1 MCTRQMVAARACLAI
16 LLGAAVLLC
25 GQGWASPAWHSRVIG
40 APAVAAP
47 PVIDGDLSD
56 PVWQGAG
63 RAGGFIIADSG
74 EPASEPTLV
83 YALSDL
89 DHLYLAFRCSE
100 PNPGSLRAQAARDNS
115 AVWGDDCIEFNFD
128 PAGGMSQICQLKLNS
143 IGTKEFLL
151 RDYGRLDASAIRAAA
166 RVGAREYAIEVALPF
181 SALGIARA
189 PQVGMI
195 WRVNFERL
203 RTVAN
208 DEGDTWMPFGNDWA
222 NPDLYGELIIPGG
235 PLVVEALGHQP
246 LSVGRP
252 SGAFL
257 QARNRSRAARELQ
270 LTVAD
275 LAMRRNPSSQ
285 EVPLAGRQTARVP
298 VELPVA
304 RSGERT
310 YRFSLSDRSNGAL
323 LYSLE
328 RVSNVAKAVNVSVVY
343 HNRQLLVDVDTR
355 PWGDLA
361 PDAIVDVE
369 LAPVGGGRA
378 SHTARACV
386 LPEQKLAAASLD
398 VGELPAGEYDVRA
411 VAQDRSGK
419 SLGPV
424 LVESVAWPDASRWLA
439 RPQAATA
446 APTSRSLA
454 AGASD
459 GLRVLN
465 NFVSEL
471 LKLGPTAKGEQ
482 RYEFTNPREGWV
494 FIASEADVP
503 ASGAVRI
510 LLDGG
515 PGEAPKP
522 CGPGWR
528 PDKSGLAIIANEP
541 GPAGPVEAMR
551 LLPAGK
557 HELTVRCDG
566 GARLQS
572 LVVRAIPELLY
583 CQFQADPH
591 VSEHGPYDWDFLQR
605 YVLPHCTTVIGS
617 PAEQYRPY
625 VEEWKRQGRHWII
638 ACGVPGLSR
647 DATVTADEAEKYWGE
662 HMAFHDSLADGVIA
676 DEFGGGDN
684 EKYLAWTEA
693 LRRLQR
699 DPRLAGKTFYPYCG
713 GDMHEADLSREF
725 IQTVMDAGWRFAWE
739 SYLPEQPTEAQ
750 ARAFLSARLSTVMQ
764 EWNAAQPGA
773 ARHTI
778 VTLGY
783 LSAPPESLD
792 INPGVDYKVWMD
804 MQFNTLANDP
814 AFAGLYGVMEY
825 LSSYADEENV
835 RWAARLYRHYCIEGH
850 TAPLLSDPYLLPH
863 LDNPDCAGGAD
874 LKSALPGWEVAPA
887 EPGSVGAVTAT
898 SMEGYSWLQGRYPE
912 TEQGDSFMLMKRS
925 ARGPN
930 AASQTIKGLRP
941 GRLYSLRM
949 FTADYGDLP
958 QQQKHAV
965 SIRLDGVE
973 VLEERSFQHVFH
985 NCYSHHLGPYDDK
998 HYAWMNYH
1006 WRIFRATGAEGRLT
1020 ICDWATPDDPGGP
1033 VGQELMFN
1041 FVEVQPYVG
1050 ESGNVVDGRR
1060 GREPM
1065 SGN

>member
-1 MCTRQMVAARACLAI
+1 MCTRQGAAARACLAG
-16 LLGAAVLLC
+16 LLAGAVLLC
-25 GQGWASPAWHSRVIG
+25 ARGWASPAWHTKVIR

-47 PVIDGDLSD
+47 PAIDGDLSD

-63 RAGGFIIADSG
+63 RAGGFTIADTG

-100 PNPGSLRAQAARDNS
+100 PNPGDLRAQAARDNS

-151 RDYGRLDASAIRAAA
+151 RDYGHLDASAIRAAA
-166 RVGAREYAIEVALPF
+166 RLGAREYAIEVALPF
-181 SALGIARA
+181 WALGIARA

-275 LAMRRNPSSQ
+275 LAMRRNPSSR
-285 EVPLAGRQTARVP
+285 EVALAGRQTARVP
-298 VELPVA
+298 VELPVT

-361 PDAIVDVE
+361 PDAIIDVE

-424 LVESVAWPDASRWLA
+424 LVESVSWPDASRW
-439 RPQAATA
+439 P
-446 APTSRSLA
+446 
-454 AGASD
+454 GASD
-459 GLRVLN
+459 GLKVLN
-465 NFVSEL
+465 NFVTEL
-471 LKLGPTAKGEQ
+471 LQLGPTAKGEQ
-482 RYEFTNPREGWV
+482 RYEFINPREGWV
-494 FIASEADVP
+494 FIASEAEVP

-515 PGEAPKP
+515 PGEV
-522 CGPGWR
+522 
-528 PDKSGLAIIANEP
+528 IANEP

-557 HELTVRCDG
+557 HELAVRCDG
-566 GARLQS
+566 GASLRS

-591 VSEHGPYDWDFLQR
+591 VSEYGPYDWDFLQR

-662 HMAFHDSLADGVIA
+662 HMAFHDSLAEGVIA

-713 GDMHEADLSREF
+713 GDMYEADLSREF

-835 RWAARLYRHYCIEGH
+835 RWAARLYRHYCIEGN

-863 LDNPDCAGGAD
+863 LDNPDFATGLD
-874 LKSALPGWEVAPA
+874 GWEVAPA
-887 EPGSVGAVTAT
+887 EPGSVGTAT
-898 SMEGYSWLQGRYPE
+898 MQGYSWLQGRYPE
-912 TEQGDSFMLMKRS
+912 TAEGDAFMLMKRS

-930 AASQTIKGLRP
+930 AVSQTIKGLRP

-949 FTADYGDLP
+949 YTADRADLS

-965 SIRLDGVE
+965 SIRVDGVE
-973 VLEERSFQHVFH
+973 VLGERSFQHVFH

-1006 WRIFRATGAEGRLT
+1006 WRIFRATGAEARLT
-1020 ICDWATPDDPGGP
+1020 ISDWAAPDDPGGP
-1033 VGQELMFN
+1033 VGQELMLN
-1041 FVEVQPYVG
+1041 FVEVQPYF
-1050 ESGNVVDGRR
+1050 ED
-1060 GREPM
+1060 
-1065 SGN
+1065 